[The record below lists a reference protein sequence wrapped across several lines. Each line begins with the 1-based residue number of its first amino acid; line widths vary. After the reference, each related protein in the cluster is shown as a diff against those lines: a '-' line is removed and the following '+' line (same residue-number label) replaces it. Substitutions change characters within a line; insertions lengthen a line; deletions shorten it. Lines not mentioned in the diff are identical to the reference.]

1 MSLLSTGSY
10 LCRQEQTEECVD
22 VFHYSQHPT
31 KTVNLFA
38 FSAMS
43 GSSSFSVDSA
53 FSNET
58 LLEDRKPSTRYDLT
72 AVVH

>member
-1 MSLLSTGSY
+1 
-10 LCRQEQTEECVD
+10 
-22 VFHYSQHPT
+22 
-31 KTVNLFA
+31 
-38 FSAMS
+38 MS